1 MRKEKRVQAARTPS
15 QQFTRNNNILVGHGT
30 EEASVTTKNP
40 SFLGALVNHLQGKD
54 PALFPLRAV
63 SAISIAR

>member
-1 MRKEKRVQAARTPS
+1 MRKEKRVQAARTS
-15 QQFTRNNNILVGHGT
+15 FQQFTRENIVLVGHGT
-30 EEASVTTKNP
+30 EEASVTTRNP

-54 PALFPLRAV
+54 PALLPLRAV